1 MWLLGRDA
9 ECATL
14 DALIADARRGRSAA
28 LVLRGEAGVGKTA
41 LLEYA
46 DRGDLRTLR
55 VDGVESEADFPF
67 AALHRLLVPL
77 LGRRDRLSHDQHGDN
92 LDDAGRAPA
101 VGPGRRHHTPGCTP
115 AGRQCHRPQTLADPC
130 PVRVEAGAGDGHSG
144 PARATTEPPDHRRRH
159 RFRAA
164 TP

>member
-46 DRGDLRTLR
+46 DRGDQQLGVRLALDDFGTGYSALRTLR

-77 LGRRDRLSHDQHGDN
+77 LGRHERL
-92 LDDAGRAPA
+92 PA
-101 VGPGRRHHTPGCTP
+101 SQAAALKVACG
-115 AGRQCHRPQTLADPC
+115 LADGP
-130 PVRVEAGAGDGHSG
+130 PADASG
-144 PARATTEPPDHRRRH
+144 
-159 RFRAA
+159 
-164 TP
+164 